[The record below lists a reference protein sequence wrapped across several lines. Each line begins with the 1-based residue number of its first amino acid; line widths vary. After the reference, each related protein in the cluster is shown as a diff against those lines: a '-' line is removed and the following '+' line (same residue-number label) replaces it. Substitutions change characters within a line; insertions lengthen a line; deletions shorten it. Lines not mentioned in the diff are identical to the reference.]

1 MSRDDSIRY
10 SQHDSSDSSDM
21 NRRIYECIYS
31 YVPNSYMQTYLIS
44 RRSSLLFA
52 TFVASVARAVVVAK
66 TRAAAQSATCI
77 VYLQV
82 LWVLQPPSL
91 LFSLPHSSRPYQAVC
106 VCECVYY
113 YYYAQLCTRLQL
125 LIIIMNPCP
134 LPPLSP
140 SLLRQTPFYLLLLS
154 TNSRNVEMLQINRK
168 QQQQLLKVQ

>member
-1 MSRDDSIRY
+1 
-10 SQHDSSDSSDM
+10 
-21 NRRIYECIYS
+21 
-31 YVPNSYMQTYLIS
+31 MQTYLIS

-52 TFVASVARAVVVAK
+52 TFVASVARAVVAVVVVAK

-91 LFSLPHSSRPYQAVC
+91 TLLALIKLC

-134 LPPLSP
+134 PSP
-140 SLLRQTPFYLLLLS
+140 SLFLS
-154 TNSRNVEMLQINRK
+154 LAIDAFLFIAAINKFSQCGNATNKSKTTTTTTVKSAMNNEQCRLGE
-168 QQQQLLKVQ
+168 

>member
-1 MSRDDSIRY
+1 
-10 SQHDSSDSSDM
+10 M

-31 YVPNSYMQTYLIS
+31 YVPNAYMQTYLIS

-66 TRAAAQSATCI
+66 TRATAQSATCI

-82 LWVLQPPSL
+82 LWYFSRP
-91 LFSLPHSSRPYQAVC
+91 LFSSPFLTLLALIKLC

-134 LPPLSP
+134 PFP
-140 SLLRQTPFYLLLLS
+140 SLSFSLAIDAFLFIAAINKFSQCGNA
-154 TNSRNVEMLQINRK
+154 TNKSKTTTTTVKSAMNNEQCRLGE
-168 QQQQLLKVQ
+168 